1 MNKNY
6 EVSIDIRW
14 LCLIYFLI
22 LNLIILIMQKT
33 TVTWVTMIWG
43 IGMVAW
49 FINFMMTLIKIF
61 NRFFKNR
68 KDKNV
73 QNNRT
78 I

>member
-33 TVTWVTMIWG
+33 TVTWITMIWG
-43 IGMVAW
+43 ICMVAW
-49 FINFMMTLIKIF
+49 FINFVITLIKIF
-61 NRFFKNR
+61 NMFFKNR

-73 QNNRT
+73 
-78 I
+78 

>member
-22 LNLIILIMQKT
+22 LNLILLVTQKT
-33 TVTWVTMIWG
+33 TVTWLTISWG
-43 IGMVAW
+43 ISMIVW
-49 FINFMMTLIKIF
+49 FINFMTTLIKIF

-73 QNNRT
+73 
-78 I
+78 

>member
-22 LNLIILIMQKT
+22 LNLIILVMQKI
-33 TVTWVTMIWG
+33 TVTWITIIWG
-43 IGMVAW
+43 IGMIIW
-49 FINFMMTLIKIF
+49 FINLMMILITIF

-73 QNNRT
+73 
-78 I
+78 

>member
-22 LNLIILIMQKT
+22 LNLIILVMQKT
-33 TVTWVTMIWG
+33 TVTWLTIIWG
-43 IGMVAW
+43 IVMIVW
-49 FINFMMTLIKIF
+49 FIDFLITLIKIF

-73 QNNRT
+73 
-78 I
+78 

>member
-22 LNLIILIMQKT
+22 LNLIILVMQKT
-33 TVTWVTMIWG
+33 TVTWITIIWG
-43 IGMVAW
+43 IGMIIW
-49 FINFMMTLIKIF
+49 FINLMMILITIF

-73 QNNRT
+73 
-78 I
+78 

>member
-22 LNLIILIMQKT
+22 FNLIILIMQKT

-73 QNNRT
+73 
-78 I
+78 

>member
-33 TVTWVTMIWG
+33 TVTWITMIWG
-43 IGMVAW
+43 ICIVAW

-61 NRFFKNR
+61 NMFFKNR

-73 QNNRT
+73 
-78 I
+78 

>member
-33 TVTWVTMIWG
+33 TVTWTTMIWG

-68 KDKNV
+68 KGKNV
-73 QNNRT
+73 
-78 I
+78 

>member
-22 LNLIILIMQKT
+22 FNLIILIMQKT
-33 TVTWVTMIWG
+33 TVTWTTIIWG
-43 IGMVAW
+43 IGMVTW

-61 NRFFKNR
+61 HRFFKNR

-73 QNNRT
+73 
-78 I
+78 

>member
-6 EVSIDIRW
+6 EVSLDIRW

-73 QNNRT
+73 
-78 I
+78 

>member
-33 TVTWVTMIWG
+33 TVTWVTIIWG

-73 QNNRT
+73 
-78 I
+78 

>member
-73 QNNRT
+73 
-78 I
+78 

>member
-22 LNLIILIMQKT
+22 LNLIILVMQKI
-33 TVTWVTMIWG
+33 TVTWITIIWG
-43 IGMVAW
+43 IGMIIW
-49 FINFMMTLIKIF
+49 FINLMIILITIF

-73 QNNRT
+73 
-78 I
+78 

>member
-33 TVTWVTMIWG
+33 TVTWITMIWG

-61 NRFFKNR
+61 HRFFKNR

-73 QNNRT
+73 
-78 I
+78 

>member
-14 LCLIYFLI
+14 LCLIYFFFFY
-22 LNLIILIMQKT
+22 LIILIMQKT
-33 TVTWVTMIWG
+33 TVTWITIIWG
-43 IGMVAW
+43 ISMIIW
-49 FINFMMTLIKIF
+49 FINLMMTLIKIF

-73 QNNRT
+73 
-78 I
+78 

>member
-33 TVTWVTMIWG
+33 TVTWVKMIWG

-73 QNNRT
+73 
-78 I
+78 

>member
-33 TVTWVTMIWG
+33 TVTWITTIWG
-43 IGMVAW
+43 IGMVSW

-73 QNNRT
+73 
-78 I
+78 

>member
-22 LNLIILIMQKT
+22 LNLIILVMQKT
-33 TVTWVTMIWG
+33 TVTWITIIWG
-43 IGMVAW
+43 ISMIIW
-49 FINFMMTLIKIF
+49 FINLMMTLIKIF

-73 QNNRT
+73 
-78 I
+78 

>member
-22 LNLIILIMQKT
+22 LNLIILVMQKT
-33 TVTWVTMIWG
+33 TVTWITIIWG
-43 IGMVAW
+43 IGMIIW
-49 FINFMMTLIKIF
+49 FINLMMILIKIF

-73 QNNRT
+73 
-78 I
+78 

>member
-33 TVTWVTMIWG
+33 TVTWITMIWG
-43 IGMVAW
+43 ICMVAW

-61 NRFFKNR
+61 NMFFKNR

-73 QNNRT
+73 
-78 I
+78 

>member
-33 TVTWVTMIWG
+33 TITWVTMIWG

-73 QNNRT
+73 
-78 I
+78 

>member
-22 LNLIILIMQKT
+22 LNLIILVMQKT
-33 TVTWVTMIWG
+33 TDTWLTIIWG
-43 IGMVAW
+43 ISMVVW

-68 KDKNV
+68 KDKKV
-73 QNNRT
+73 
-78 I
+78 

>member
-22 LNLIILIMQKT
+22 LNLIILVMQKT
-33 TVTWVTMIWG
+33 TVTWITIIWG
-43 IGMVAW
+43 ISMIIW
-49 FINFMMTLIKIF
+49 FINLMMILITIF

-73 QNNRT
+73 
-78 I
+78 

>member
-22 LNLIILIMQKT
+22 LNLIILVMQKT
-33 TVTWVTMIWG
+33 TVTWITIIWG
-43 IGMVAW
+43 ISMIMW

-73 QNNRT
+73 
-78 I
+78 

>member
-33 TVTWVTMIWG
+33 TVTWVTMIWR

-68 KDKNV
+68 KDKNA
-73 QNNRT
+73 
-78 I
+78 

>member
-22 LNLIILIMQKT
+22 LNLIILVMQKT
-33 TVTWVTMIWG
+33 TVTWITIIWG
-43 IGMVAW
+43 ISMIIW
-49 FINFMMTLIKIF
+49 FINLMMILIEIF

-73 QNNRT
+73 
-78 I
+78 

>member
-14 LCLIYFLI
+14 LCLIYFFI
-22 LNLIILIMQKT
+22 LNLIILVMQKT
-33 TVTWVTMIWG
+33 TVTWLTIIWG
-43 IGMVAW
+43 IGMIVW
-49 FINFMMTLIKIF
+49 FINFVITLIKIF

-73 QNNRT
+73 
-78 I
+78 

>member
-22 LNLIILIMQKT
+22 LNLIILVMQKT
-33 TVTWVTMIWG
+33 TVTWITIIWG
-43 IGMVAW
+43 IGMIIW
-49 FINFMMTLIKIF
+49 FINLMMTLIKIF

-73 QNNRT
+73 
-78 I
+78 

>member
-22 LNLIILIMQKT
+22 LNLIILVMQKT
-33 TVTWVTMIWG
+33 TVTWLTIIWRIVMI
-43 IGMVAW
+43 VW
-49 FINFMMTLIKIF
+49 FIDFLITLIKIF

-73 QNNRT
+73 
-78 I
+78 

>member
-14 LCLIYFLI
+14 LFLIYFLI
-22 LNLIILIMQKT
+22 LNLIILVTQKT
-33 TVTWVTMIWG
+33 TVTWLTIIWG
-43 IGMVAW
+43 IGMIVY
-49 FINFMMTLIKIF
+49 FIDFMITLIKIF

-73 QNNRT
+73 
-78 I
+78 

>member
-22 LNLIILIMQKT
+22 LNLIILVMQKT
-33 TVTWVTMIWG
+33 TVTWITIIWG
-43 IGMVAW
+43 ISMIIW
-49 FINFMMTLIKIF
+49 FINLMMILIKIF

-73 QNNRT
+73 
-78 I
+78 

>member
-33 TVTWVTMIWG
+33 TVTWITIIWG
-43 IGMVAW
+43 IGMIIW
-49 FINFMMTLIKIF
+49 FINLMMILIKIF
-61 NRFFKNR
+61 NMFFKNR

-73 QNNRT
+73 
-78 I
+78 

>member
-68 KDKNV
+68 KDRNV
-73 QNNRT
+73 
-78 I
+78 

>member
-22 LNLIILIMQKT
+22 LNLIILIMQKI
-33 TVTWVTMIWG
+33 TVTWITIIWG
-43 IGMVAW
+43 ISMIIW
-49 FINFMMTLIKIF
+49 FINLMMILIKIF

-73 QNNRT
+73 
-78 I
+78 

>member
-33 TVTWVTMIWG
+33 TVTWITIIWG

-73 QNNRT
+73 
-78 I
+78 

>member
-1 MNKNY
+1 MNKYY

-33 TVTWVTMIWG
+33 TVTWITMIWG
-43 IGMVAW
+43 ICIVAW

-61 NRFFKNR
+61 NMFFKNR
-68 KDKNV
+68 KGKNV
-73 QNNRT
+73 
-78 I
+78 

>member
-43 IGMVAW
+43 IGMVA
-49 FINFMMTLIKIF
+49 
-61 NRFFKNR
+61 
-68 KDKNV
+68 
-73 QNNRT
+73 
-78 I
+78 